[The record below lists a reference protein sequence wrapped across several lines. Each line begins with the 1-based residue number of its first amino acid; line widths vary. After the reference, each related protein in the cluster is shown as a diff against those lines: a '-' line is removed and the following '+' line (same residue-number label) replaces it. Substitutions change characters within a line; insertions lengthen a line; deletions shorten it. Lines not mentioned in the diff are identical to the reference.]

1 MREIRFLLDSNAAI
15 DLLNRSRALSISV
28 SGASPLALPL
38 TVLGEL
44 EFGARNSANPVK
56 NLDAI
61 ERLLKECELIAPDRA
76 TAVIYGRI
84 QSDLRRRGRPIPTND
99 VWIAALAIQH
109 GYTLVTRDNH
119 FQEVDGLNA
128 ISW

>member
-1 MREIRFLLDSNAAI
+1 
-15 DLLNRSRALSISV
+15 
-28 SGASPLALPL
+28 
-38 TVLGEL
+38 
-44 EFGARNSANPVK
+44 
-56 NLDAI
+56 
-61 ERLLKECELIAPDRA
+61 LLKECELIAPDRA